1 MILPYLNINENL
13 CTYVTNCLKLFFLY
27 IFFNMV
33 VILIVNVGFENEDKV
48 VVAYEIYY
56 VCV

>member
-1 MILPYLNINENL
+1 
-13 CTYVTNCLKLFFLY
+13 
-27 IFFNMV
+27 MV